1 MIASVDNR
9 GKGDRIMPVPEG
21 GPKAT
26 WADIERA
33 ALRCPILAQAVELV
47 RSGAAT
53 QGEALILVALQL
65 SDQRAELMSREAER
79 LKLEPIRS
87 PIPE

>member
-1 MIASVDNR
+1 MA
-9 GKGDRIMPVPEG
+9 VPES

-26 WADIERA
+26 WSDIERA
-33 ALRCPILAQAVELV
+33 ALHCPILAQAVELV

-65 SDQRAELMSREAER
+65 SDQRAELMARETER
-79 LKLEPIRS
+79 LMREPIRS
-87 PIPE
+87 PSTE